1 MNRRQKKKEKTFECE
16 ARWQFK
22 SIEVN
27 VWVEKDTLIKLGY
40 IIGSFEENRSVC
52 GLNCCCKQQRRR
64 DVTWFKLCL
73 ILILRWCQFG
83 AARVCLEAARVCQK
97 AARVCSE
104 AARVCPE
111 AARVCP
117 EAARVCPKAAR
128 VCPKAARVCPKAA
141 RVCPEAARVCPKAA
155 RVCLKAARV
164 CQKAARVCQKAAR
177 VCQEAARV
185 CPQSWWC
192 RQVVGGTVQSA
203 GFYDCVLL
211 GLCMRGSSSIVR

>member
-1 MNRRQKKKEKTFECE
+1 MLCTDPQFDAKKAKADAVGAVVSEATVNRRQKKKEKTFECE

-117 EAARVCPKAAR
+117 EAARVCPKGGSGL
-128 VCPKAARVCPKAA
+128 PKGGSGLPKGGSGLP
-141 RVCPEAARVCPKAA
+141 RGGSGLPRGGSGLLESGSGLPKGGSGLPRGGSGLPAI
-155 RVCLKAARV
+155 VV
-164 CQKAARVCQKAAR
+164 VSSS
-177 VCQEAARV
+177 
-185 CPQSWWC
+185 SWWHC
-192 RQVVGGTVQSA
+192 A
-203 GFYDCVLL
+203 GC
-211 GLCMRGSSSIVR
+211 C